1 MSSPKTKTQKKIDN
15 HIREALTRVCDRA
28 LDEVDGFRWLTHQA
42 DFTNFPASLLV
53 TCVFEKE
60 RQRQQAE
67 QSGGCQLLQKWCQA
81 ELLKVGVKFKSL
93 PQQVRFDSEEAC
105 TEKDQGDWQS
115 RLSRLQGR
123 AVAKNR
129 PH

>member
-1 MSSPKTKTQKKIDN
+1 MSSAKTKTQKKIDN

-28 LDEVDGFRWLTHQA
+28 LDRVDGFQWLTHQA

-53 TCVFEKE
+53 TCVFEQE
-60 RQRQQAE
+60 QQRQQAE
-67 QSGGCQLLQKWCQA
+67 QNGDCQWLQKQCQA

-105 TEKDQGDWQS
+105 NEQQQGDWQL
-115 RLSRLQGR
+115 RLLRLQGR
-123 AVAKNR
+123 AVVKNR